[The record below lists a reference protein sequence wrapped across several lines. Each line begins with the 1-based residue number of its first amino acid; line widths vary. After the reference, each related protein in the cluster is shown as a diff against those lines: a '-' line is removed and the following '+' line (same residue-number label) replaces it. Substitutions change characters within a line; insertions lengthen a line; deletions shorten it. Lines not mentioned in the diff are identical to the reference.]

1 MARNALYHLGTI
13 DYITGETPFKKLSL
27 YFDKIFVPYK
37 EFKKLA
43 TTSYSVSLPEF
54 NEQLTEY
61 LTELDFLSENNLV
74 EYYDMEDVY
83 KKASIAFARNT
94 NLKKLVVDEF
104 VNLASTDF
112 SDNRI
117 ENDYKWFIENATGDE
132 LEELKNE
139 SWKDLYRLGL
149 VNHTNHL
156 RVRAEALIFTES
168 SNSDDFFSVMPK
180 VFQIPTVNTIEH
192 SVTEF
197 ILKKLPQPSLS
208 TSWEQI
214 FDFRNDADVKNKYL
228 SLINWINKA
237 TLPQSNL
244 KHFFDEYEYLY
255 SEYEKSFRYH
265 KMKYNE
271 SFFSILVNAI
281 DNFTSD
287 AIKGKFL
294 SAVKDLLSFKE
305 NRLIMLEAET
315 KLPGREISYIL
326 HANDK
331 FKA

>member
-1 MARNALYHLGTI
+1 
-13 DYITGETPFKKLSL
+13 
-27 YFDKIFVPYK
+27 
-37 EFKKLA
+37 
-43 TTSYSVSLPEF
+43 
-54 NEQLTEY
+54 
-61 LTELDFLSENNLV
+61 
-74 EYYDMEDVY
+74 
-83 KKASIAFARNT
+83 
-94 NLKKLVVDEF
+94 
-104 VNLASTDF
+104 
-112 SDNRI
+112 
-117 ENDYKWFIENATGDE
+117 
-132 LEELKNE
+132 
-139 SWKDLYRLGL
+139 LGL

-168 SNSDDFFSVMPK
+168 SNSDDFFSVMPE